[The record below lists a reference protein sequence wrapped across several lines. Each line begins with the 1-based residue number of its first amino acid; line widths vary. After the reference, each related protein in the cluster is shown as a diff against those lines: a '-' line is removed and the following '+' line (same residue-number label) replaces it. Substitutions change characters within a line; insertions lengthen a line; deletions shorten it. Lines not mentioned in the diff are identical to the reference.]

1 MGIFLGT
8 THITL
13 AGYFQRNQKWKITWL
28 FGSLITNFIPG
39 NVKSQCK
46 SQKTGIICL
55 AELSTSNWDYNKCG
69 RTKCGKG
76 QKKVM
81 WKNLLPVL
89 VCIYQA
95 RICLGL
101 NMVTLFALF
110 YYNNIIVSWAAKLVE
125 FSPYWV

>member
-1 MGIFLGT
+1 M
-8 THITL
+8 
-13 AGYFQRNQKWKITWL
+13 WK
-28 FGSLITNFIPG
+28 GP
-39 NVKSQCK
+39 
-46 SQKTGIICL
+46 
-55 AELSTSNWDYNKCG
+55 
-69 RTKCGKG
+69 
-76 QKKVM
+76 KKVM
-81 WKNLLPVL
+81 RKNLLPVL

>member
-1 MGIFLGT
+1 
-8 THITL
+8 
-13 AGYFQRNQKWKITWL
+13 
-28 FGSLITNFIPG
+28 
-39 NVKSQCK
+39 
-46 SQKTGIICL
+46 
-55 AELSTSNWDYNKCG
+55 
-69 RTKCGKG
+69 
-76 QKKVM
+76 M